1 MTYTVVYDEGVV
13 LNNNPIS
20 KRFTVAKIS
29 SENIMKILGG
39 ILLIFLL

>member
-20 KRFTVAKIS
+20 KKFTFAKK
-29 SENIMKILGG
+29 SENIMRILGG
-39 ILLIFLL
+39 ILLIFLV